1 MYPGSF
7 DPLTIAHLAIA
18 HAAVLQLE
26 LDRIDLA
33 ISRSTLGKTH
43 LGAGTVAARVDAIR
57 RAAGPR
63 PWLDV
68 VVVDEQLVAE
78 IAQGYD
84 AVVMGADK
92 WAQVNDPTWYGG
104 DPTRRDRAL
113 ERLPRVA
120 VAPRGGIDVPRH
132 LLLDV
137 PEHLAEV
144 SATEV
149 RRGRSDWAAPTD
161 PTGLSEGEAPT

>member
-1 MYPGSF
+1 VAVAVYPGSF

-26 LDRIDLA
+26 LDRVDLA
-33 ISRSTLGKTH
+33 ISRSTLGKVH
-43 LGAGTVAARVDAIR
+43 LRADTVAARVEAIR
-57 RAAGPR
+57 RAAGTR
-63 PWLDV
+63 PWLGV

-78 IAQGYD
+78 IAQGYQV
-84 AVVMGADK
+84 VVMGADK
-92 WAQVNDPTWYGG
+92 WAQVNDATWYDG
-104 DPTRRDRAL
+104 DAARRDRAL

-120 VAPRGGIDVPRH
+120 VAPRGGIEVPRH

-137 PEHLAEV
+137 PGHLAEV

-149 RRGRSDWAAPTD
+149 RRGRSEWAAPVE
-161 PTGLSEGEAPT
+161 PTAPDT